1 MFRFVP
7 KGLAPPSD
15 RASARVAK
23 AAALVAFAVPR
34 STIFHTRKGGYG
46 YV

>member
-7 KGLAPPSD
+7 KGLAAPPD
-15 RASARVAK
+15 RASARIAK
-23 AAALVAFAVPR
+23 AASLLAFAVPR
-34 STIFHTRKGGYG
+34 STIFHACKGGYG